1 MLRTNNRLETTV
13 FFFKENKTNK
23 TQLYGREM
31 TEFYPEDLHFLV
43 DISPF
48 SERVEMMAST
58 KLL

>member
-1 MLRTNNRLETTV
+1 
-13 FFFKENKTNK
+13 
-23 TQLYGREM
+23 M